1 MQTSFTFTNTFQS
14 IHPHHLVFVGQPFLA
29 GDRRPHLK
37 LRSLQSPQLGHSR
50 GNWTVSLACLY
61 FSPLC
66 RCSSS
71 SRSRT
76 SSLSAPTWWRTLPPP
91 STRSHMSRWSLV
103 SDTYPRIR
111 VAFGIFELLITRSF
125 QTFKALRMRYD
136 QHQDRMRWVMQSFK
150 IIVPLNIWF
159 VGSWFSLLFPS
170 GTAVA
175 WSQWTPCWELEHL
188 GPKLGGSGGM
198 IASLMRSGL
207 NFWLVHNDRRGL
219 GALKVYICP

>member
-1 MQTSFTFTNTFQS
+1 MFEF
-14 IHPHHLVFVGQPFLA
+14 IKIE
-29 GDRRPHLK
+29 DIK
-37 LRSLQSPQLGHSR
+37 SLCTHVVENFATTLDKITYVQVISR
-50 GNWTVSLACLY
+50 FRYL
-61 FSPLC
+61 
-66 RCSSS
+66 SSS
-71 SRSRT
+71 TIRFWYIWTLNNPLISDVQGLEDEIRP
-76 SSLSAPTWWRTLPPP
+76 APGQNEVG
-91 STRSHMSRWSLV
+91 HAM
-103 SDTYPRIR
+103 
-111 VAFGIFELLITRSF
+111 
-125 QTFKALRMRYD
+125 K
-136 QHQDRMRWVMQSFK
+136 SFK